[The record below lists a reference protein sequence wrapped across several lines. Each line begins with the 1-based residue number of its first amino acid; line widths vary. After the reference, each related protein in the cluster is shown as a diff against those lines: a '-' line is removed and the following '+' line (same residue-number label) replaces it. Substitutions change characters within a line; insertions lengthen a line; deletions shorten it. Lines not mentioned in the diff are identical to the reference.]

1 MFLQYDALIQPHFD
15 YACLSWFPNLTEKA
29 KENTIYAKLMHM
41 DETFEFAPHSSNDA
55 RNIILQGLSTLLTR
69 LTRSRKPHHTLVPI
83 FNLHDCTFNITA
95 LFVIIIIITIASS
108 MLVAPL

>member
-1 MFLQYDALIQPHFD
+1 MFLQCDALIQPHFD

-41 DETFEFAPHSSNDA
+41 GETFEFAPHCSNDA

-69 LTRSRKPHHTLVPI
+69 LTRSRKPPIIHWSQFSICMTVPLI
-83 FNLHDCTFNITA
+83 LLPFLLLLLSLLLLAVC
-95 LFVIIIIITIASS
+95 
-108 MLVAPL
+108 